1 LLEETSLLGV
11 QPIEVLMDPNQ
22 KLLKDDGELFED
34 IGRYR
39 RRVGKLNYLTITR
52 PDILDAVSVVS
63 QFLEAL
69 QVSHW

>member
-1 LLEETSLLGV
+1 
-11 QPIEVLMDPNQ
+11 MDPNQ